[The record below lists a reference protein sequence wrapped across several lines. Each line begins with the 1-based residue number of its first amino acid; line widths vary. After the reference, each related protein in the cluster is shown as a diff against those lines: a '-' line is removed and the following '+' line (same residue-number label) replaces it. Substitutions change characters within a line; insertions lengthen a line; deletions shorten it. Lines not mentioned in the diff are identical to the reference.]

1 MKFVTIRLGKDSV
14 SDIKAINGLKGGVQK
29 KPLSI
34 DVTCTQIPSDL
45 SAKTIAFIWLG
56 SDNAKGAVTDW
67 KQGFKAVGEITKV
80 KKGAKYKD
88 EATTSLKIVYVFSN
102 SINRVDILEKAPLAY
117 YCCSALPII
126 GIDDHSNQTIRSMVS
141 EGDRSDIGA
150 FLFALN
156 SAERCFHSE
165 IIAILPELK
174 DAFSF
179 INPKTNEKF
188 FIEKDSLFSYNRI
201 IFGAP
206 GTGKS
211 FLLNKDAK
219 KVFCKK
225 EPNEIENVII
235 GEISDILKIS
245 KSESSSY
252 ELFKLGFKYATFFN
266 NIKNKDKLTNEQI
279 AKRIGYVKENGDPNT
294 GGISYVIWGAQIAEE
309 NGIIKNLSLEDKYVE
324 RVTFHSNYSYAQFVG
339 TYKPV
344 ARKND
349 LLKSLSADKKYILD
363 ILKDKS
369 KNGQEKY
376 DLLYEKFR
384 DDNSLT
390 RLPLLIGLYS
400 DDEFQTKKMDG
411 SAASGDNSVERNHG
425 RAIRSFVSLYDD
437 KSTNDEITYEYVPG
451 PFMRTY
457 VAAKKDPNQKYLL
470 IIEEINRAN
479 VAAVFGDAFQLLD
492 RDKNGVSIY
501 PVAASED
508 VKKYLIKNDIE
519 ENELR
524 IPSNMYIWATMN
536 SADQGVFPMDTAFK
550 RRWEFEYI
558 GIDDRQSELVY
569 EDDGSSILVPV
580 PSKSGAKNEGDLSYD
595 LVKWNNLRMAIN
607 AKLSGIPSVN
617 EDKLL
622 GPFFISRE
630 KLLNAKNKVSDFI
643 RTFKSKVLMY
653 LYEDVVKI
661 SPTKLFEKCG
671 EHPKYSDICS
681 NFKDLGVEIF
691 GYTLDDIAKFDEQ
704 K

>member
-14 SDIKAINGLKGGVQK
+14 PDIKAINGLKKGVQE

-34 DVTCTQIPSDL
+34 NVTCTQIPSDL

-126 GIDDHSNQTIRSMVS
+126 GIDDHSNQTIRSIVS

-188 FIEKDSLFSYNRI
+188 FIEKDFLFSYNRI

-219 KVFCKK
+219 KVFYKK

-266 NIKNKDKLTNEQI
+266 NKKNKDKLTNEQI

-324 RVTFHSNYSYAQFVG
+324 RVTFHPNYSYAQFVG

-411 SAASGDNSVERNHG
+411 TAASGDNSVERNHG

-479 VAAVFGDAFQLLD
+479 VAAVFGDVFQLLD
-492 RDKNGVSIY
+492 RKNGVSEY
-501 PVAASED
+501 PIAASED
-508 VKKYLIKNDIE
+508 VQKYLAQNGI
-519 ENELR
+519 NETQLA

-550 RRWEFEYI
+550 RRWKFEYI
-558 GIDDRQSELVY
+558 GIDD
-569 EDDGSSILVPV
+569 
-580 PSKSGAKNEGDLSYD
+580 NEGGVDAYEIPLQKKDENSHEW
-595 LVKWNNLRMAIN
+595 VSWNKLRHSIN
-607 AKLSGIPSVN
+607 DKLTDMKIN

-622 GPFFISRE
+622 GPYFISEEDLMTVRDRNE
-630 KLLNAKNKVSDFI
+630 TNADEFVKL
-643 RTFKSKVLMY
+643 FKSKVLMY
-653 LYEDVVKI
+653 LFEDAAKMKQKSLFKEKIDVDGKTIDVKMRF
-661 SPTKLFEKCG
+661 S
-671 EHPKYSDICS
+671 SICDAFDKVGQGIF
-681 NFKDLGVEIF
+681 NFD
-691 GYTLDDIAKFDEQ
+691 
-704 K
+704 